1 MKQHPLTSAILAIIV
16 IAACGSPSPNP
27 DDRARADS
35 LQRELSRL
43 QQAQRGPVENPAT
56 SSQPAAVPVAG
67 ASSNVVVLA
76 PAEPGTV
83 TDLEQGAVLDLW
95 LNNREGDLKALTID
109 RSVGSMIA
117 TSDFFRYNHINS
129 DQDLRGYWGRP
140 LLMKWSALLEIT
152 ESGAHV
158 FSFEL
163 KRQQDPNRLD
173 GSRTLVTLNGETVFQ
188 AQKEYAYDEFSEMG
202 SAVLSLS
209 PGFYRLEVWLAA
221 GTPHVVPST
230 DLGTYI
236 KVREPSSM
244 TPQPLQSSR
253 IWHRAP

>member
-1 MKQHPLTSAILAIIV
+1 MKQYLLTSILAIIV
-16 IAACGSPSPNP
+16 TAACGTPSPNP
-27 DDRARADS
+27 DDRSRADS

-43 QQAQRGPVENPAT
+43 QQAQSGPTGNPTT
-56 SSQPAAVPVAG
+56 SSQPAAVPA
-67 ASSNVVVLA
+67 ASANSNVVVLA
-76 PAEPGTV
+76 PAESGTV
-83 TDLEQGAVLDLW
+83 TNLEQGAVLDLW
-95 LNNREGDLKALTID
+95 LNSREGDLKALTID

-129 DQDLRGYWGRP
+129 DPDLRGYWGQP
-140 LLMKWSALLEIT
+140 LLLKWSALLEIT

-158 FSFEL
+158 FSFEM
-163 KRQQDPNRLD
+163 KRQQEPNRLN
-173 GSRTLVTLNGETVFQ
+173 GPRTLVTLNGETVFQ
-188 AQKEYAYDEFSEMG
+188 AQKNYAYNEFSEMG

-221 GTPHVVPST
+221 GTPNVVPST
-230 DLGTYI
+230 DFGTYI

-244 TPQPLQSSR
+244 TPQPLQFSR